1 MRNYTLTALIAFAMA
16 VGLAAHLPAADNGS
30 ILIKNVIIHPVTS
43 PEIRGSSVL
52 IVDGKIAEIG
62 PKISPKSAAT
72 VVDGH
77 GMHLYPGMINGAATV
92 GLVEISSIRD
102 TVDLDEIG
110 LFNPQLKAE
119 VAFNPSSEH
128 IPIVRAS
135 GITAVLSLPSSGS
148 GIGLPGEG
156 AAIIT
161 GQASLMHMEGWT
173 WEQMVLKR
181 GAALDMIFPEIRT
194 PSPMLRAF
202 LGTPPRPFAEIE
214 KEYRQ
219 KLEQM
224 STFFEDARRYAK
236 AKAAGNADFKTDLKL
251 EAMIPVIEG
260 KRPIFIRAEK
270 ERAIKDAIQ
279 FAERE
284 KVKIIIANPHELGST
299 AALLKQHDI
308 PVVLGKVLSLPLNED
323 DPYDAQYALPG
334 QLYKAGVKFCFGTFD
349 TEFARNVPFEAAAA
363 VGFGLPKDEALKG
376 VTINAAEIFGV
387 ADKVG
392 SIDQG
397 KLADL
402 ILTDGDPLEAKTNI
416 KQMFIAGKAVS
427 LESRHTRL
435 YEKWMARP

>member
-1 MRNYTLTALIAFAMA
+1 MRNYTLTALIAFVMA
-16 VGLAAHLPAADNGS
+16 VGLAAYLPAADNGS

-224 STFFEDARRYAK
+224 STFFENARRYVK

>member
-1 MRNYTLTALIAFAMA
+1 MLNRTVTPLVALVIAA
-16 VGLAAHLPAADNGS
+16 GLAAFLPAADSGS
-30 ILIKNVIIHPVTS
+30 ILIRNVTIHPVTA
-43 PEIRGSSVL
+43 PEIKGSSLL

-72 VVDGH
+72 VIDGH
-77 GMHLYPGMINGAATV
+77 GLHLYPGMINGAATV

-119 VAFNPSSEH
+119 IAFNPSSEH
-128 IPIVRAS
+128 IPIVRAA
-135 GITAVLSLPSSGS
+135 GITTVLSLPSSGS
-148 GIGLPGEG
+148 GVGLPGEG
-156 AAIIT
+156 ASIIT
-161 GQASLMHMEGWT
+161 GQASLMHLDGWT

-194 PSPMLRAF
+194 PSPALRVF
-202 LGTPPRPFAEIE
+202 LGTQARPFTEIE

-236 AKAAGNADFKTDLKL
+236 AKAAGGADFKTDLKL

-270 ERAIKDAIQ
+270 ERAIKDAVQ
-279 FAERE
+279 FAEME
-284 KVKIIIANPHELGST
+284 KVKIIIADPHELGST

-323 DPYDAQYALPG
+323 DAYDAQYALPG

-349 TEFARNVPFEAAAA
+349 TEFARNVPFEAAAG
-363 VGFGLPKDEALKG
+363 VGFGLPRDEALKG

-392 SIDQG
+392 SIEKG
-397 KLADL
+397 KVADL

-416 KQMFIAGKAVS
+416 KGMYIEGKPVS

>member
-1 MRNYTLTALIAFAMA
+1 MRTLTLTAF
-16 VGLAAHLPAADNGS
+16 VLATALALRMPAADNGS
-30 ILIKNVIIHPVTS
+30 VLIKNVTIHPVTS
-43 PEIRGSSVL
+43 PEIKGSSVL

-62 PKISPKSAAT
+62 TKISPKSAAT

-77 GMHLYPGMINGAATV
+77 GLHLYPGMINGAATV

-135 GITAVLSLPSSGS
+135 GITTVLSLPSSGS
-148 GIGLPGEG
+148 GMGLPGEG
-156 AAIIT
+156 ASVIT
-161 GQASLMHMEGWT
+161 GQASLMHLEGWT
-173 WEQMVLKR
+173 WEQMVLQR
-181 GAALDMIFPEIRT
+181 GVALDMIFPEIRT
-194 PSPMLRAF
+194 QSPMLRAF
-202 LGTPPRPFAEIE
+202 LGTQPRPFAEIE

-219 KLEQM
+219 KLEQV
-224 STFFEDARRYAK
+224 SKFFEDARRYAK
-236 AKAAGNADFKTDLKL
+236 AKAAGGADFKVDLKL

-284 KVKIIIANPHELGST
+284 KVKIIIADPHELGST
-299 AALLKQHDI
+299 AALLKQNNI
-308 PVVLGKVLSLPLNED
+308 PVVLGKVLSLPVNED
-323 DPYDAQYALPG
+323 DPYDAQYALPA

-363 VGFGLPKDEALKG
+363 VAFGLPKDEALKG
-376 VTINAAEIFGV
+376 ATINAAEIFGV
-387 ADKVG
+387 SDKVG
-392 SIDQG
+392 SIDKG

-416 KQMFIAGKAVS
+416 KGMFIEGKAVS

>member
-1 MRNYTLTALIAFAMA
+1 MRTRTLAQLALVLGIA
-16 VGLAAHLPAADNGS
+16 LPLRPADNGS
-30 ILIKNVIIHPVTS
+30 VLIKNVTIHPVTS
-43 PEIRGSSVL
+43 PEIKGSAVL

-62 PKISPKSAAT
+62 PKISPKSASR

-77 GMHLYPGMINGAATV
+77 GLHLYPGLINGAATV

-135 GITAVLSLPSSGS
+135 GITTVLSLPSAG
-148 GIGLPGEG
+148 GGGGLPGEG
-156 AAIIT
+156 ASIIT

-173 WEQMVLKR
+173 WEQMALKR
-181 GAALDMIFPEIRT
+181 GAALDMIFPQLEAQNRRMMT
-194 PSPMLRAF
+194 F
-202 LGTPPRPFAEIE
+202 LGTQPKPFADVE

-219 KLEQM
+219 KLEQV
-224 STFFEDARRYAK
+224 SKFFEDARRYAK
-236 AKAAGNADFKTDLKL
+236 SKAAAGPDFKTDLKL
-251 EAMIPVIEG
+251 EAMLPVLEG
-260 KRPIFIRAEK
+260 KRPLFIRAER
-270 ERAIKDAIQ
+270 ERAIKDAVE

-284 KVKIIIANPHELGST
+284 KVKIIIADPHELGAT
-299 AALLKQHDI
+299 AALLKQHNI
-308 PVVLGKVLSLPLNED
+308 PVVLGKVLSLPLKED
-323 DPYDAQYALPG
+323 DAYDAQYTLPAE
-334 QLYKAGVKFCFGTFD
+334 LFKAGVKFCFGTFD

-363 VGFGLPKDEALKG
+363 AGFGLPKDEALKA

-392 SIDQG
+392 SIDTG

-416 KQMFIAGKAVS
+416 KQMFIAGKEVS
-427 LESRHTRL
+427 LESRHTKL

>member
-1 MRNYTLTALIAFAMA
+1 MRTRSLTALM
-16 VGLAAHLPAADNGS
+16 LALGSTLPLMAADNS
-30 ILIKNVIIHPVTS
+30 SVLIRNVIIHPVTS
-43 PEIRGSSVL
+43 PEIKGSSVL

-62 PKISPKSAAT
+62 PKISPKSAGR

-77 GMHLYPGMINGAATV
+77 GWHLYPGLINSAATV

-135 GITAVLSLPSSGS
+135 GITTVLSLPSSG
-148 GIGLPGEG
+148 GGGGLPGEG
-156 AAIIT
+156 ASIIT

-181 GAALDMIFPEIRT
+181 GAALDMIFPQIQT
-194 PSPMLRAF
+194 PSPFVRAF
-202 LGTPPRPFAEIE
+202 LGTPPKPFAEIE

-224 STFFEDARRYAK
+224 SMFFQDARRYAK
-236 AKAAGNADFKTDLKL
+236 SKAAGGPDFKMDLKL
-251 EAMIPVIEG
+251 EAMLPVIEG
-260 KRPIFIRAEK
+260 KRPILIRAEK
-270 ERAIKDAIQ
+270 ERAIKDAVE

-284 KVKIIIANPHELGST
+284 KVKIILADPHDLGGT
-299 AALLKQHDI
+299 AALLKQHNI

-323 DPYDAQYALPG
+323 DAYDAQYTLPA

-349 TEFARNVPFEAAAA
+349 TEFARNVPFEAAAG
-363 VGFGLPKDEALKG
+363 VGFGLPKDEALKA

-392 SIDQG
+392 SIENG

-402 ILTDGDPLEAKTNI
+402 ILTDGDPLEAKTNV
-416 KQMFIAGKAVS
+416 KMMFIAGKEVS

>member
-1 MRNYTLTALIAFAMA
+1 MRNHTLAAAIRLVMAF
-16 VGLAAHLPAADNGS
+16 GLAAYLPAADNGS
-30 ILIKNVIIHPVTS
+30 ILIKNVTIHPVTS
-43 PEIRGSSVL
+43 PEIKGSSVL

-62 PKISPKSAAT
+62 PKVSPKSAAN

-77 GMHLYPGMINGAATV
+77 GLDLYPGMINGATTI

-102 TVDLDEIG
+102 TVDLDEVG

-119 VAFNPSSEH
+119 VAFNSSSEH

-135 GITAVLSLPSSGS
+135 GITTVVSLPSSGR
-148 GIGLPGEG
+148 GVGLPGEG
-156 AAIIT
+156 SAIIT
-161 GQASLMHMEGWT
+161 GQASLMHLEGWT
-173 WEQMVLKR
+173 WEQQLLER

-194 PSPMLRAF
+194 PSPEIRAF
-202 LGTPPRPFAEIE
+202 LGTQPRPFAEIE

-219 KLEQM
+219 KLEQI
-224 STFFEDARRYAK
+224 SKFFEDARRYAK
-236 AKAAGNADFKTDLKL
+236 AKAAGGADFKTDLKL

-270 ERAIKDAIQ
+270 ERAIRDAVQ

-284 KVKIIIANPHELGST
+284 KVKIIIADPHELGST
-299 AALLKQHDI
+299 AALLKQHNI

-323 DPYDAQYALPG
+323 DPYDAQYVLPA

-363 VGFGLPKDEALKG
+363 VAFGLPADEALKG
-376 VTINAAEIFGV
+376 VTINAAQIFGV
-387 ADKVG
+387 DDKVG
-392 SIDQG
+392 SIDKG
-397 KLADL
+397 KMADL

-416 KQMFIAGKAVS
+416 KGMYIEGKSVS

>member
-1 MRNYTLTALIAFAMA
+1 MRNHMLAAFAVFVLA
-16 VGLAAHLPAADNGS
+16 LGLAAYLPAADNS
-30 ILIKNVIIHPVTS
+30 SVLIKNVTIHPVTS
-43 PEIRGSSVL
+43 PEIKGGSVL

-77 GMHLYPGMINGAATV
+77 GLHLYPGMINGASTV

-128 IPIVRAS
+128 IPVVRAA
-135 GITAVLSLPSSGS
+135 GITAVLTLPSSG
-148 GIGLPGEG
+148 GGVGLPVEG

-181 GAALDMIFPEIRT
+181 GVALDMMFPAIRT
-194 PSPMLRAF
+194 PSPMLRAV
-202 LGTPPRPFAEIE
+202 LGTQPRPFAEIE

-224 STFFEDARRYAK
+224 SKFFEDARRYAK
-236 AKAAGNADFKTDLKL
+236 SKAAGGADFKTDLKL

-270 ERAIKDAIQ
+270 ERAIKDAVQ
-279 FAERE
+279 FAEQE
-284 KVKIIIANPHELGST
+284 KVKIIIADPHELGST
-299 AALLKQHDI
+299 PALLKQHNI

-323 DPYDAQYALPG
+323 DPYDAQYALPA

-392 SIDQG
+392 SIDKG
-397 KLADL
+397 KMADL

-416 KQMFIAGKAVS
+416 KGMYIEGKPVS
-427 LESRHTRL
+427 LESRHARL

>member
-1 MRNYTLTALIAFAMA
+1 MRTHPLPAVVLALA
-16 VGLAAHLPAADNGS
+16 LAALLLAADNGS
-30 ILIKNVIIHPVTS
+30 LLIKNVTIHPVTS
-43 PEIRGSSVL
+43 PEIKGSSVL

-62 PKISPKSAAT
+62 PKISPKSAST

-77 GMHLYPGMINGAATV
+77 GLHLYPGMINGATTV
-92 GLVEISSIRD
+92 GLVEISSVRD

-135 GITAVLSLPSSGS
+135 GITAVLSLPSDG
-148 GIGLPGEG
+148 GRVGLPGEG
-156 AAIIT
+156 SAIIT
-161 GQASLMHMEGWT
+161 GQASLMHLEGWT

-181 GAALDMIFPEIRT
+181 GAVLDMIFPEIRT
-194 PSPMLRAF
+194 PSPQVRAF
-202 LGTPPRPFAEIE
+202 LGAQPRPFAEIE

-224 STFFEDARRYAK
+224 SQFFEDARRYAK
-236 AKAAGNADFKTDLKL
+236 AKAAGGPDFKADLKL
-251 EAMIPVIEG
+251 EAMLPVIEG

-284 KVKIIIANPHELGST
+284 KVKIIIADPHELGSA
-299 AALLKQHDI
+299 AALLRQHNI

-323 DPYDAQYALPG
+323 DPYDAQYALPA

-387 ADKVG
+387 AGKVG
-392 SIDQG
+392 SIDKG

-416 KQMFIAGKAVS
+416 KGMFIEGKAVS